1 MGVGELARK
10 MILNFMSKNIQLGKL
25 EAGRGVRDDGVGQS
39 CILPGKTHTGV
50 HVTKPHCSEAICYTP
65 QSILDEF

>member
-25 EAGRGVRDDGVGQS
+25 EAGRGVRDDDVGQS
-39 CILPGKTHTGV
+39 CILPR
-50 HVTKPHCSEAICYTP
+50 
-65 QSILDEF
+65 

>member
-25 EAGRGVRDDGVGQS
+25 EAGRGVRDDCFARVAFF
-39 CILPGKTHTGV
+39 LGKHTQV
-50 HVTKPHCSEAICYTP
+50 YT
-65 QSILDEF
+65 